1 MNPSDIETA
10 VILLSKVFRPQSRI
24 WDTKIPVPNS
34 DPYRA
39 IGHLIDLDPTLG
51 DVIVNQTAVDPD
63 PIKMFAIEDAL
74 QGRGIDDDYADNDQV
89 MCYVAQ
95 PGDIVFALLETG
107 TVVTQGTSLESAGDG
122 TLQVRTT
129 GATIGKALEALTASG
144 VTRCKIMIT

>member
-1 MNPSDIETA
+1 MSAFSYNTVLVKVRNRATEEFLA
-10 VILLSKVFRPQSRI
+10 EGVITP
-24 WDTKIPVPNS
+24 
-34 DPYRA
+34 
-39 IGHLIDLDPTLG
+39 GHLIDLDPTDG
-51 DVIVNQTAVDPD
+51 DVIVNQAAADPD

-89 MCYVAQ
+89 MCYVAR
-95 PGDIVFALLETG
+95 PGDIVFALLEDT